1 MPPRRPLKKSAAGGR
16 RRKKKPCAFCADL
29 RGKIIDYKNL
39 ALLSQYVDERSRIR
53 KARQT
58 GNCRRHQSRLA
69 SAIKRARE
77 MALIAYIPQ

>member
-1 MPPRRPLKKSAAGGR
+1 MPPRRPLKKSPAGGR
-16 RRKKKPCAFCADL
+16 RRKKKACNFCVDL

-39 ALLSQYVDERSRIR
+39 ALLTQYVDERSRIR

-58 GNCRRHQSRLA
+58 GTCRRHQSRLA

-77 MALIAYIPQ
+77 MALIGYIPQ

>member
-1 MPPRRPLKKSAAGGR
+1 MPPRRPQKKSALGR
-16 RRKKKPCAFCADL
+16 RRKKKACAFCVDL

-39 ALLSQYVDERSRIR
+39 ALLTQYVDERSRIR

-69 SAIKRARE
+69 QAIKRARE
-77 MALIAYIPQ
+77 MALIAYVPQ